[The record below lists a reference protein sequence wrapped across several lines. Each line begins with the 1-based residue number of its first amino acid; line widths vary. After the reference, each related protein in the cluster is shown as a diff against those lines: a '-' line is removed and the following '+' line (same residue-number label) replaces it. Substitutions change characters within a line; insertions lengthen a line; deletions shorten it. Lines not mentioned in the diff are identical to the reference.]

1 MLIQAAY
8 CSLVRFACPGCGK
21 TFSFYPDFAIPYKHY
36 TRPTITGFSAGYVES
51 DDTTYQQAVMIDRS
65 APGYPQSDLSAEAA
79 TSAPSTIHRWITTL
93 SRFTDTCRT
102 ALMLLLEQNPVSS
115 ICRDLAR
122 LVIGRRKYH
131 SDTRKKQLTAC
142 RQLVIISSF
151 FSSRLQNIDS
161 SRSWQ
166 PAAPF
171 AELCWPPWL
180 KKGGMHL
187 DKEQEKWAIFWCD
200 LLSPLI
206 YDEIEAELTNRTPKS
221 WPKKR
226 SVTPT
231 GESAP
236 RRFGPCAA
244 N

>member
-1 MLIQAAY
+1 MPPTTTLEDIKAYQQKVEKDKITPHNLPPCPRCSVDSSFFKIHAYRERRFLIIIDMLIQAAY

-79 TSAPSTIHRWITTL
+79 TLAPSTIHRWITTL

-142 RQLVIISSF
+142 RQLVIIEAF
-151 FSSRLQNIDS
+151 FQ
-161 SRSWQ
+161 
-166 PAAPF
+166 AAF
-171 AELCWPPWL
+171 
-180 KKGGMHL
+180 KTS
-187 DKEQEKWAIFWCD
+187 IFTK
-200 LLSPLI
+200 L
-206 YDEIEAELTNRTPKS
+206 ATR
-221 WPKKR
+221 
-226 SVTPT
+226 
-231 GESAP
+231 
-236 RRFGPCAA
+236 CAFR
-244 N
+244 